1 MTILDNI
8 DFNLI
13 KEIISCVF
21 ILAGVFFILVA
32 TIGLLRLPD
41 FYIRMSAITK
51 GSTLGLGLILFGL
64 GIYFNQPNML
74 LKVCAIISFT
84 FITAPV
90 AAHVI
95 GRTAVQNR
103 IPFWE
108 KTNLKEFKKYL
119 HREHLDELVNYD
131 KYLVKAIKKEKKEK
145 KKQKMNEEQ
154 EAASRGDGG
163 E

>member
-1 MTILDNI
+1 MKMFETIDYI
-8 DFNLI
+8 LI
-13 KEIISCVF
+13 KEIISCVC
-21 ILAGVFFILVA
+21 ILSGVFFMLVA

-51 GSTLGLGLILFGL
+51 GSTLGLGLILLGL
-64 GIYFNQPNML
+64 GLYFNQPSML
-74 LKVCAIISFT
+74 LKVFAVISFT

-95 GRTAVQNR
+95 GRTAVQNK

-108 KTNLKEFKKYL
+108 KTDLREFKKYL
-119 HREHLDELVNYD
+119 HREHLEEVINYD
-131 KYLVKAIKKEKKEK
+131 KYQVQELRKNKEKK
-145 KKQKMNEEQ
+145 
-154 EAASRGDGG
+154 AAAREGDG

>member
-1 MTILDNI
+1 MLENI
-8 DFNLI
+8 DWNLL

-21 ILAGVFFILVA
+21 ILSGVMFMLVA

-64 GIYFNQPNML
+64 GIYFNQPSML
-74 LKVCAIISFT
+74 LKVLAVITFT

-95 GRTAVQNR
+95 GRTAVQNK
-103 IPFWE
+103 IPFW
-108 KTNLKEFKKYL
+108 KHTNLNEFKKYL
-119 HREHLDELVNYD
+119 HREHLEEIVNYD
-131 KYLVKAIKKEKKEK
+131 KYEEKVLRK
-145 KKQKMNEEQ
+145 KK
-154 EAASRGDGG
+154 AAAREDNV

>member
-1 MTILDNI
+1 MNMAASI
-8 DFNLI
+8 DWILI

-21 ILAGVFFILVA
+21 ILSGVFFMLVA

-51 GSTLGLGLILFGL
+51 GSTLGLGLILLGL
-64 GIYFNQPNML
+64 GIYFNQPSML
-74 LKVCAIISFT
+74 LKVLAIITFS

-95 GRTAVQNR
+95 GRTAVQNK

-119 HREHLDELVNYD
+119 HREHLDEVINYD
-131 KYLVKAIKKEKKEK
+131 KYQEQVLRKKAK
-145 KKQKMNEEQ
+145 KK
-154 EAASRGDGG
+154 AAAREGDDK
-163 E
+163 

>member
-1 MTILDNI
+1 MLENI
-8 DFNLI
+8 DWILV
-13 KEIISCVF
+13 KDIISCVF
-21 ILAGVFFILVA
+21 ILSGVFFILVA

-64 GIYFNQPNML
+64 GIYFNQPSML
-74 LKVCAIISFT
+74 LKVLAVITFT
-84 FITAPV
+84 LITAPV

-95 GRTAVQNR
+95 GRTAVQNK

-108 KTNLKEFKKYL
+108 YTNLKEFKKYL
-119 HREHLDELVNYD
+119 HREHLEEVVNYD
-131 KYLVKAIKKEKKEK
+131 KYEEQVLKKKKKEKKEK
-145 KKQKMNEEQ
+145 K
-154 EAASRGDGG
+154 AAAREKFG